1 MFTPDAN
8 YNGVYECIEYIEYD
22 QIYTSIIN
30 INCVITQPSRKR
42 ILRGDTA
49 NLRIIPKPITV
60 KVLFLTANH
69 MPWARLFP
77 PVTTVTFLISSCL
90 FLFHRFMFCFVC
102 FIFNSKVT
110 EKKIGCAILLENSR
124 HLKGLVQEKKKSI
137 RVRKKL
143 LCRTGTKRESTRV
156 GHGHAWSRLAI
167 RAANPPI
174 LQAQKW
180 LTAHTFRT
188 NFSS

>member
-1 MFTPDAN
+1 MHW
-8 YNGVYECIEYIEYD
+8 
-22 QIYTSIIN
+22 IYWIWPNLYKHYKHQLRNHAAFAEAHS
-30 INCVITQPSRKR
+30 SRWHRKFA
-42 ILRGDTA
+42 DH
-49 NLRIIPKPITV
+49 PE
-60 KVLFLTANH
+60 ANH
-69 MPWARLFP
+69 SEGIIFDSQSHALSATFP
-77 PVTTVTFLISSCL
+77 ACNNGYVFNLALVY

>member
-8 YNGVYECIEYIEYD
+8 YNGVYECIKYIEYD

-69 MPWARLFP
+69 MP
-77 PVTTVTFLISSCL
+77 
-90 FLFHRFMFCFVC
+90 
-102 FIFNSKVT
+102 
-110 EKKIGCAILLENSR
+110 
-124 HLKGLVQEKKKSI
+124 
-137 RVRKKL
+137 
-143 LCRTGTKRESTRV
+143 
-156 GHGHAWSRLAI
+156 
-167 RAANPPI
+167 
-174 LQAQKW
+174 
-180 LTAHTFRT
+180 
-188 NFSS
+188 